1 MNLSLIHQ
9 AITSISCQSKMLPKL
24 SLGNLTLALA
34 LAIPAVAQSQMVRV
48 KDLVNY
54 KGMRSNDLTGFGLVV
69 GLPGTGDSAASVVT
83 VAALKNLYERLGY
96 KIEGDA
102 VLTQSVAAVI
112 VTAKL
117 PPFAK
122 NGDNIGMR
130 ISTMGDAKSL
140 AGGTLVLTPL
150 RAGDGKVYAIA
161 QGGLTIGAADGNPP
175 RSMTTVPMATGAV
188 VERQFVPFFAKG
200 GKLDMYLKSADLTTH
215 SRMVKAINREF
226 RDFIAVSKDPSHIQ
240 VKIPAYYG
248 DDPYSFLEKLEQ
260 VKVKTDTKA
269 VVVINEK
276 TGTVVMGN
284 NVLVDKVFIH
294 HDSVAIEVSPDKIKN
309 VVDIGGATVG
319 QLMDG
324 LNSLGLSSKDLVSIL
339 KSLKAAGALKAELK
353 IL

>member
-1 MNLSLIHQ
+1 MAKQNHILGIIAATALLLST
-9 AITSISCQSKMLPKL
+9 AAL
-24 SLGNLTLALA
+24 S
-34 LAIPAVAQSQMVRV
+34 QKVRL

-54 KGMRSNDLTGFGLVV
+54 KGMRANDLTGFGLVV
-69 GLPGTGDSAASVVT
+69 GLPSTGDSQASVVT
-83 VAALKNLYERLGY
+83 VAALKNLYERFGY
-96 KIEGDA
+96 QVEGNA
-102 VLTQSVAAVI
+102 VLTQSVAAVA

-122 NGDNIGMR
+122 NGDSIGIR
-130 ISTMGDAKSL
+130 VSTMGDAASL
-140 AGGTLVLTPL
+140 AGGTLILTPL
-150 RAGDGKVYAIA
+150 KAGDGKVYAIA
-161 QGGLTIGAADGNPP
+161 QGGLTIGAADGKSP

-188 VERQFVPFFAKG
+188 VEREFVPYFAKG
-200 GKLDMYLKSADLTTH
+200 GKLDLYLKSADLTTH
-215 SRMVKAINREF
+215 SRVIKAVNREF
-226 RDFIAVSKDPSHIQ
+226 RDFIATSKDPTHIQ
-240 VKIPAYYG
+240 VRIPSYYG

-260 VKVKTDTKA
+260 IKVKTDTKA
-269 VVVINEK
+269 VVVVNEK

-294 HDSVAIEVSPDKIKN
+294 HDSVAIQVSPDKIKN

-324 LNSLGLSSKDLVSIL
+324 LNALGLSSKDLVSIL

>member
-1 MNLSLIHQ
+1 M
-9 AITSISCQSKMLPKL
+9 MLPTRRWCA
-24 SLGNLTLALA
+24 NLAVLIIAGALVV
-34 LAIPAVAQSQMVRV
+34 PAVSQAQKVRL

-54 KGMRSNDLTGFGLVV
+54 KGLRSNDLTGFGLVV
-69 GLPGTGDSAASVVT
+69 GLPGTGDTADSVVT

-96 KIEGDA
+96 QIEGNA

-130 ISTMGDAKSL
+130 VSTIGDASSL
-140 AGGTLVLTPL
+140 AGGTLILTPL
-150 RAGDGKVYAIA
+150 KAGDGKVYAMA
-161 QGGLTIGAADGNPP
+161 QGALTVGAADGEDS
-175 RSMTTVPMATGAV
+175 RSLTTVPMASGAV

-200 GKLDMYLKSADLTTH
+200 GKLDIYLKQADLTTH
-215 SRMVKAINREF
+215 SRMIKAINTTF
-226 RDFIAVSKDPSHIQ
+226 RDFIATSKDPVHIQ
-240 VKIPAYYG
+240 VRIPSYYG

-260 VKVKTDTKA
+260 IKVQTDRKA

-284 NVLVDKVFIH
+284 EVLVDKVFIH
-294 HDSVAIEVSPDKIKN
+294 HDSVAIEVSADKVKN
-309 VVDIGGATVG
+309 VVDLGGATVG

>member
-1 MNLSLIHQ
+1 MSRFLAQLLTAAQLAASLIVL
-9 AITSISCQSKMLPKL
+9 TGTL
-24 SLGNLTLALA
+24 SPAKGLA
-34 LAIPAVAQSQMVRV
+34 QQVRL

-54 KGMRSNDLTGFGLVV
+54 KGLRSNDLTGFGLVV
-69 GLPGTGDSAASVVT
+69 GLPGTGDSPDSVVT
-83 VAALKNLYERLGY
+83 VAAVKNLYERLGY
-96 KIEGDA
+96 QVEGNA
-102 VLTQSVAAVI
+102 VVTQSVAAVI

-122 NGDNIGMR
+122 NGDRIGMR
-130 ISTMGDAKSL
+130 VSTLGDAASL
-140 AGGTLVLTPL
+140 AGGTLILTPL
-150 RAGDGKVYAIA
+150 KAGDGKVYAMA
-161 QGGLTIGAADGNPP
+161 QGALTIGAADGEDA

-188 VERQFVPFFAKG
+188 VERQFVPYFAKG
-200 GKLDMYLKSADLTTH
+200 GKLDIYLKQADLTTH
-215 SRMVKAINREF
+215 SRMVKAINTAF
-226 RDFIAVSKDPSHIQ
+226 RDFIATSKDPVHIQ
-240 VKIPAYYG
+240 VRIPSYYG

-260 VKVKTDTKA
+260 IKVKTDSKA

-284 NVLVDKVFIH
+284 EVRVDKVFIH
-294 HDSVAIEVSPDKIKN
+294 HDSVAIEVSADKIKN
-309 VVDIGGATVG
+309 VVDLGGATVG